1 MSATTKDLVNKF
13 IKLDQQIKGK
23 EGEVE
28 DLKKERAALEALLL
42 PRFQEGGIASMKSS
56 SKVTVY
62 LRRDLWAGA
71 KDGDKASLYAA
82 MRVLPET
89 APMVQE
95 TVNSQTFSA
104 YVREKAREYFGEQ
117 LNTVEP
123 GRLIEALPTE
133 LQGLV
138 NVTEKFSLRATKS

>member
-13 IKLDQQIKGK
+13 IKLDQLIKGK

-62 LRRDLWAGA
+62 LRRDVWAGA

-82 MRVLPET
+82 MRTIPET
-89 APMVQE
+89 ASMVQE

-104 YVREKAREYFGEQ
+104 YVREKAREHFGDA
-117 LNTVEP
+117 LNTAKPEDLVQ
-123 GRLIEALPTE
+123 ALPEE
-133 LQGLV
+133 LRALV

>member
-42 PRFQEGGIASMKSS
+42 PRFQEGGIDSMKSS
-56 SKVTVY
+56 TKVTVY
-62 LRRDLWAGA
+62 LRRDLWASA

-82 MRVLPET
+82 MRNVQET
-89 APMVQE
+89 RSMVQE
-95 TVNSQTFSA
+95 TVNAQTFSS
-104 YVREKAREYFGEQ
+104 YVREKARQHFGDK
-117 LNTVEP
+117 LNTAKPE
-123 GRLIEALPTE
+123 E
-133 LQGLV
+133 LV
-138 NVTEKFSLRATKS
+138 NGLPEELRSLVQVTEKFSLRAIKS